1 MIEELSFMLKANPFV
16 PFTIRTSDESFEI
29 QRSTVTRLSQN
40 SLFLEV
46 GTQTLILPFSSMQLV
61 SVHGTIHG
69 EPPTSSDWTG
79 VSRLKNSAVGGA
91 PPVQGATI

>member
-46 GTQTLILPFSSMQLV
+46 GTQTLILPFSSMQLI

-69 EPPTSSDWTG
+69 EPPTSSDWTP
-79 VSRLKNSAVGGA
+79 R
-91 PPVQGATI
+91 Q